1 MDFETAMALDG
12 RSVTLTPHPAPSRE
26 ETHLSEAAPEA
37 TFLQI
42 TLDGALPLLLPGAN
56 LVEIM
61 KLPLGQVVPMF
72 QMAPW
77 VVGIYNWRGD
87 LLWVADGGHFVGLPP
102 WYRQVEAATRH
113 TVVVIKPPYV
123 VPEGSPDGVNWLT
136 DEPPLTLGLVVSAVN
151 AMVTYPTAAL
161 QLLPDLDALPE
172 AIATRLTPD
181 LLPLLQGCCIDGS
194 GQPQLILNGT
204 AILTAM
210 AQAQAQA

>member
-1 MDFETAMALDG
+1 
-12 RSVTLTPHPAPSRE
+12 V
-26 ETHLSEAAPEA
+26 APEA

-42 TLDGALPLLLPGAN
+42 TLDSDLPLLLPGAN

-113 TVVVIKPPYV
+113 MVVAIKPPYV
-123 VPEGSPDGVNWLT
+123 APEGSPEGANQPA
-136 DEPPLTLGLVVSAVN
+136 DEPPLTLGLVVSAVE
-151 AMVTYPTAAL
+151 AMVTYPTTAL
-161 QLLPDLDALPE
+161 QPLPDLGALPE
-172 AIATRLTPD
+172 AIAARLTPG
-181 LLPLLQGCCIDGS
+181 LLPLLQGCCLDSS

-204 AILTAM
+204 ALLTAM
-210 AQAQAQA
+210 AQAQA

>member
-1 MDFETAMALDG
+1 MKSEIAIAHGD
-12 RSVTLTPHPAPSRE
+12 RSTPPLE
-26 ETHLSEAAPEA
+26 ETNLSTDRSESAPEA

-42 TLDGALPLLLPGAN
+42 TLDGDLPLLLPGAN

-61 KLPLGQVVPMF
+61 KLSLGQVVPMF

-87 LLWVADGGHFVGLPP
+87 LLWVADGGHFLGLPP

-113 TVVVIKPPYV
+113 TVVAIKPPYV
-123 VPEGSPDGVNWLT
+123 APEGANQLA
-136 DEPPLTLGLVVSAVN
+136 DEPPLTLGLVVSAVD

-161 QLLPDLDALPE
+161 QPVPDLGALPE
-172 AIATRLTPD
+172 AIAARLTPD
-181 LLPLLQGCCIDGS
+181 LLPFLQGCCIDSS

-204 AILTAM
+204 ALLTAM
-210 AQAQAQA
+210 AQA